1 MISACCGKLLVVL
14 REFYAH
20 FQTSPC
26 SKRAPESAER
36 HMKWTQKL
44 HFLCFNSLNTT
55 LIMRSWKN
63 SSVFKSI
70 LPTFTNMVLLKES
83 SLHLILRH
91 CGQCS
96 KQFSFWNFT
105 FSFLGWMSVYFPS
118 TTFLFYGGIETTSS
132 LWKMFRAGII
142 WYSRITLYNF
152 NMVPY
157 FWWLYHSPCY
167 LWMSFQERI
176 LLNYLLNIYMNGP
189 NWLTDI
195 YILQSL
201 QSTYLLCF

>member
-26 SKRAPESAER
+26 SKRAPVSAER

-44 HFLCFNSLNTT
+44 HFLSFNSLNTT
-55 LIMRSWKN
+55 FIMRSWKN

-70 LPTFTNMVLLKES
+70 LPTLTNMVLLKES
-83 SLHLILRH
+83 SLHLILKH
-91 CGQCS
+91 CGLCS

-118 TTFLFYGGIETTSS
+118 TTFLSMGELRLLHSYEKCLEQESYDTHTLHCIVSTWCHIFGDYIIALAISEWVFKKGFY
-132 LWKMFRAGII
+132 W
-142 WYSRITLYNF
+142 
-152 NMVPY
+152 
-157 FWWLYHSPCY
+157 
-167 LWMSFQERI
+167 
-176 LLNYLLNIYMNGP
+176 NI
-189 NWLTDI
+189 
-195 YILQSL
+195 
-201 QSTYLLCF
+201 C